1 MDHLHLPPRDPE
13 LPGGLN
19 EVADRIAFRHNTTVA
34 EIISKSREQHVCNA
48 RVELMGEMWR
58 KGLSTTS
65 IGRILGGR
73 DHTTVLHGVKKAI
86 PHDEYRA
93 GACIRA
99 PNRGA
104 KVRVA

>member
-1 MDHLHLPPRDPE
+1 MDHLHLPPKSPE
-13 LPGGLN
+13 LPGNLS

-48 RVELMGEMWR
+48 RYELMGEMWR
-58 KGLSTTS
+58 KGISTPS

-73 DHTTVLHGVKKAI
+73 DHTTVLVGVKKAI
-86 PHDEYRA
+86 PHDEYRE
-93 GACIRA
+93 GAMTRA

>member
-1 MDHLHLPPRDPE
+1 MALPEQAPE
-13 LPGGLN
+13 LPGNLN
-19 EVADRIAFRHNTTVA
+19 EEADRIAFRHNTTVA

-48 RVELMGEMWR
+48 RYELMAAMWR
-58 KGLSTTS
+58 KGLSTPA
-65 IGRILGGR
+65 IGRIVGGR
-73 DHTTVLHGVKKAI
+73 DHTTVLAGVKKVI